1 MVGQQQLPLA
11 LSVAAV
17 EFAALVPLLVVPA
30 SQISLHHCKQ
40 GQQLRKHKLLAL
52 SLRRRARLATMMVS
66 VVLESAPEALLEAVE
81 ASLAM
86 GLPLAEAASESSAR
100 PS

>member
-1 MVGQQQLPLA
+1 MLGQQQLHLLA

-17 EFAALVPLLVVPA
+17 EFAVLVPLLVVPA
-30 SQISLHHCKQ
+30 SRISPHLCKR

-66 VVLESAPEALLEAVE
+66 VVHESAPEALLEAVE
-81 ASLAM
+81 ASLAVA
-86 GLPLAEAASESSAR
+86 LPPGKAASESLV
-100 PS
+100 